1 LTKWIKATS
10 VFLIRKYKLF
20 LTKAERDLLL
30 QREEMAKNK
39 QRYIRYKLRRKIKQ
53 FYDVELPLLVDKG
66 YIVNNNGS
74 GVAAYDYGVAAG
86 SHIYHHH
93 QQRHG
98 YKNNDNHNN
107 DDIHEKHEINDN
119 KKRARQKEIEVCKL
133 GADNNTCRR
142 IYNPICLWTNYS
154 RRATDVSAA
163 S

>member
-1 LTKWIKATS
+1 
-10 VFLIRKYKLF
+10 LF
-20 LTKAERDLLL
+20 LSKAERDFLL
-30 QREEMAKNK
+30 QREEMDKNK

-74 GVAAYDYGVAAG
+74 GVAANDYGVAAG

-93 QQRHG
+93 EQQHG
-98 YKNNDNHNN
+98 YNNNDNDNDNN
-107 DDIHEKHEINDN
+107 HGIHEKHEINDN
-119 KKRARQKEIEVCKL
+119 KKRARQKDMEVRKL
-133 GADNNTCRR
+133 DAGSNTCSR

-154 RRATDVSAA
+154 RLATDVSAT

>member
-53 FYDVELPLLVDKG
+53 FYDIGLPLLVDKG

-74 GVAAYDYGVAAG
+74 GVAANDYGVAAG
-86 SHIYHHH
+86 SHVYHHH

-98 YKNNDNHNN
+98 L
-107 DDIHEKHEINDN
+107 
-119 KKRARQKEIEVCKL
+119 QK
-133 GADNNTCRR
+133 
-142 IYNPICLWTNYS
+142 
-154 RRATDVSAA
+154 
-163 S
+163 